1 MTSGKD
7 DPQQGPDAFLDLV
20 GQLIATQPNLTPI
33 QASILI
39 AAQQDIAHD
48 SRTFARLLGLSHA
61 LVLRELNTLL
71 QTDDVLKLVKR
82 DERTLRTHYAIG
94 KPIDIQAT

>member
-1 MTSGKD
+1 MTSVAD
-7 DPQQGPDAFLDLV
+7 NPQQGPDAFLDLV
-20 GQLIATQPNLTPI
+20 GQLIATRPELTPI

-71 QTDDVLKLVKR
+71 QADDVLKLIKR
-82 DERTLRTHYAIG
+82 DPRTLRTHYVLGRAIN
-94 KPIDIQAT
+94 INAA